1 MRYRADLG
9 FIVAFLIIW
18 LSAACGP
25 ARAGDVLMQHND
37 NQRTG
42 ANLSEPGLKAAAVR
56 DGSFGKLWTLYA
68 DGQVVAQPLYVAR
81 LAIDTR
87 ASPDTPPVNG
97 TFNTVI
103 VATMHNTIYAY
114 DADHER
120 PGPDGRTV
128 PLWARWLGKPR
139 PSGKDIDMFS
149 TNDPEW
155 GILGTPVISADRK
168 TLYAVAWHDDGPQGY
183 RYRLHVLDLASGAER
198 KVATIGVSSTD
209 PSQPCKRQSAFNPCT
224 HKQRSALVLSNGV
237 LYVGFGGDGSRG
249 ALYAFDAVTLAQ
261 KATWSPTPTGKDG
274 GIWQSGQG
282 PAVDGNGNLYLMI
295 GNGTFDADKG
305 GKNFGDSFVRLGWQ
319 GQDLVVRDYFTPCN
333 QDFLRTTDLDLGSG
347 GPVLV
352 PGATP
357 LVIGGG
363 KEGVIYVLARDNL
376 GKYLKSPKAPDC
388 QNTNARQEVLAF
400 PAARHGHEPPHYGN
414 IHGSPVYWKG
424 PDAERIYAWGENNR
438 LKAFPLKNGKLDT
451 GAVKQ
456 SKFQPP
462 LGMPGGMVSLSADGS
477 KAGSGVVW
485 AVVPLNGD
493 ANRQRGVQG
502 IVLAMDAEDVS
513 RTLWT
518 SELNAGRDRVGLFAK
533 FVPPT
538 VAGGKIFVATY
549 GNSEPLRDWQN
560 GRPGQFPTNY
570 YITVYGNGAA
580 APPNV
585 VIVNQGGGDVAVLR
599 ATVGQLSLDAGT
611 CAPVNADSIDCTDA
625 LKQKLGRPS
634 LERAVLPR
642 GMEGCALL
650 RTTVASKDAG
660 LSNATGI
667 GFWTTQALAGDQTA
681 GDMGRFVSSADLVSV
696 GRGTLKGGSA
706 ATLFEF
712 VAVVNCQAGDAGARE
727 TLFKP
732 YMQFENAGDGRIYRN
747 WDVAQDYRITDQ
759 VTNFDRTGEVLQ

>member
-1 MRYRADLG
+1 MRYWTTP
-9 FIVAFLIIW
+9 FTFVALLTVL
-18 LSAACGP
+18 LSSSWNSAC
-25 ARAGDVLMQHND
+25 AGEVLTQHND

-42 ANLSEPGLKAAAVR
+42 SNLREPGLSPDTVR
-56 DGSFGKLWTLYA
+56 NADFGKLWTLYA
-68 DGQVVAQPLYVAR
+68 DGQVVAQPLYVTG
-81 LAIDTR
+81 LAIDT
-87 ASPDTPPVNG
+87 ASNPGTPPVTG

-139 PSGKDIDMFS
+139 PGGKDIDMFS

-155 GILGTPVISADRK
+155 GILGTPVISDDRK

-183 RYRLHVLDLASGAER
+183 RYRLHALDLASGAER
-198 KVATIGVSSTD
+198 KVATVGVSSTD
-209 PSQPCKRQSAFNPCT
+209 PSQPCKRQSVYNPCT
-224 HKQRSALVLSNGV
+224 QKQRTGLLLSNGV
-237 LYVGFGGDGSRG
+237 LYIGFGGDGSRG
-249 ALYAFDAVTLAQ
+249 ALYAFDAATLTQ
-261 KATWSPTPTGKDG
+261 KATWSPTPTGQDG

-282 PAVDGNGNLYLMI
+282 PAVDDNGNLYLMI
-295 GNGTFDADKG
+295 ANGTFDADKG
-305 GKNFGDSFVRLGWQ
+305 GKNFGDSFVKLGLQ

-333 QDFLRTTDLDLGSG
+333 QDYLRTIDLDLGSA

-376 GKYLKSPKAPDC
+376 GKYLQSPRAPDC
-388 QNTNARQEVLAF
+388 QNTNALQQVLAF
-400 PAARHGHEPPHYGN
+400 PPAVHDGGTHYGN
-414 IHGSPVYWKG
+414 IHGSPVYWMG

-438 LKAFPLKNGKLDT
+438 LKAFPLKNGRLDV

-456 SKFQPP
+456 STFQPP

-518 SELNAGRDRVGLFAK
+518 SERNAARDRLGLFAK

-549 GNSEPLRDWQN
+549 GNNEQLRTWDN
-560 GRPGQFPTNY
+560 GSPGQFPTNY
-570 YITVYGNGAA
+570 YVSVYGSGA
-580 APPNV
+580 APPPNM
-585 VIVNQGGGDVAVLR
+585 VIVNQGGEDVAVLR
-599 ATVGQLSLDAGT
+599 AAAGPLALDASACT
-611 CAPVNADSIDCTDA
+611 RVNDDSIDCTNA
-625 LKQKLGRPS
+625 LAQKLGRPS
-634 LERAVLPR
+634 LERAVLPKDM
-642 GMEGCALL
+642 GGCALL
-650 RTTVASKDAG
+650 RTTVASKDDG
-660 LSNATGI
+660 LRNATGI
-667 GFWTTQALAGDQTA
+667 GFWATQALAGDQAA
-681 GDMGRFVSSADLVSV
+681 GDMGRFVPRAGLVSV
-696 GRGTLKGGSA
+696 GRGTLKDGAA

-712 VAVVNCQAGDAGARE
+712 VAVVNCRAGNAGARE

-747 WDVAQDYRITDQ
+747 WDVAQNYRITDQ
-759 VTNFDRTGEVLQ
+759 VTNFDRTGDVLQ

>member
-1 MRYRADLG
+1 MRT
-9 FIVAFLIIW
+9 
-18 LSAACGP
+18 
-25 ARAGDVLMQHND
+25 ARWW
-37 NQRTG
+37 R
-42 ANLSEPGLKAAAVR
+42 SR
-56 DGSFGKLWTLYA
+56 STL
-68 DGQVVAQPLYVAR
+68 P
-81 LAIDTR
+81 LAIDTG
-87 ASPDTPPVNG
+87 SNPGTPPVTG

-139 PSGKDIDMFS
+139 PGGKDIDMFS

-155 GILGTPVISADRK
+155 GILGTPVISDDRK

-183 RYRLHVLDLASGAER
+183 RYRLHALDLASGAER
-198 KVATIGVSSTD
+198 KVATVGVSSTD
-209 PSQPCKRQSAFNPCT
+209 PSQPCKRQSVYNPCT
-224 HKQRSALVLSNGV
+224 QKQRTGLLLSNGV
-237 LYVGFGGDGSRG
+237 LYIGFGGDGSRG
-249 ALYAFDAVTLAQ
+249 ALYAFDAATLTQ
-261 KATWSPTPTGKDG
+261 KATWSPTPTGQDG

-282 PAVDGNGNLYLMI
+282 PAVDDNGNLYLMI
-295 GNGTFDADKG
+295 ANGTFDADKG
-305 GKNFGDSFVRLGWQ
+305 GKNFGDSFVKLGLQ

-333 QDFLRTTDLDLGSG
+333 QDYLRTIDLDLGSA

-376 GKYLKSPKAPDC
+376 GKYLQSPRAPDC
-388 QNTNARQEVLAF
+388 QNTNALQQVLAF
-400 PAARHGHEPPHYGN
+400 PPAVHDGGTHYGN
-414 IHGSPVYWKG
+414 IHGSPVYWMG

-438 LKAFPLKNGKLDT
+438 LKAFPLKNSRLDV

-456 SKFQPP
+456 GTFQPP
-462 LGMPGGMVSLSADGS
+462 LVMPGGMVSLSADGS
-477 KAGSGVVW
+477 KAGSGVLW

-518 SELNAGRDRVGLFAK
+518 SERNAARDRLGLFAK

-549 GNSEPLRDWQN
+549 GNNEQLRTWDN
-560 GRPGQFPTNY
+560 GSPGQFPTNY
-570 YITVYGNGAA
+570 YVSVYGSGA
-580 APPNV
+580 APPPNM
-585 VIVNQGGGDVAVLR
+585 VIVNQGGEDVAVLR
-599 ATVGQLSLDAGT
+599 AAAGPLALDASA
-611 CAPVNADSIDCTDA
+611 CARINDDSIDCTNA
-625 LKQKLGRPS
+625 LAQKLGRPS
-634 LERAVLPR
+634 LERAVLPKDM
-642 GMEGCALL
+642 GGCALL
-650 RTTVASKDAG
+650 RTTVASKDDG
-660 LSNATGI
+660 LRNATGI
-667 GFWTTQALAGDQTA
+667 GFWTTQALAGDQAA
-681 GDMGRFVSSADLVSV
+681 GDMGRFVPRAGLVSV
-696 GRGTLKGGSA
+696 GRGTLKDGAA

-712 VAVVNCQAGDAGARE
+712 VAVVNCRAGNAGARE

-747 WDVAQDYRITDQ
+747 WDVAQNYRITDQ
-759 VTNFDRTGEVLQ
+759 VTHFDRTGDVLQ

>member
-1 MRYRADLG
+1 MRYQAELR
-9 FIVAFLIIW
+9 FLVSFLTIC
-18 LSAACGP
+18 LSTIGGS
-25 ARAGDVLMQHND
+25 ARAGDVLTQHND

-42 ANLSEPGLKAAAVR
+42 ANLLEPGLNADAVR
-56 DGSFGKLWTLYA
+56 DGNFGKLWTLYA
-68 DGQVVAQPLYVAR
+68 DGQVVAQPLYVAG

-87 ASPDTPPVNG
+87 TNPDTPPVTG

-128 PLWARWLGKPR
+128 PLWARWLGTPR
-139 PSGKDIDMFS
+139 PGGKDIDMFS

-155 GILGTPVISADRK
+155 GILGTPVISDDRK

-183 RYRLHVLDLASGAER
+183 RYRLHVLDLPSGAER
-198 KVATIGVSSTD
+198 QVATIEVSSTD
-209 PSQPCKRQSAFNPCT
+209 PSQPCKPQSAYNPCT
-224 HKQRSALVLSNGV
+224 QKQRTALLLSNGV
-237 LYVGFGGDGSRG
+237 LYAGFGGDGSRG
-249 ALYAFDAVTLAQ
+249 ALYAFDAATLAQ
-261 KATWSPTPTGKDG
+261 KAKWSPTPTGENG

-295 GNGTFDADKG
+295 ANGTFDADKG
-305 GKNFGDSFVRLGWQ
+305 GKNFGDSFVKLNLQ
-319 GQDLVVRDYFTPCN
+319 GPDIVVRDYFTPCN
-333 QDFLRTTDLDLGSG
+333 QDHLKTTDLDLGSA

-376 GKYLKSPKAPDC
+376 GKYLQSPKAPDC
-388 QNTNARQEVLAF
+388 ENTNAVQQVPAF
-400 PAARHGHEPPHYGN
+400 PAAVHNGETHYGN

-424 PDAERIYAWGENNR
+424 PDMERIYAWGENNR

-451 GAVKQ
+451 AAVKQ
-456 SKFQPP
+456 GTFLPP

-502 IVLAMDAEDVS
+502 IVLAVDAEDVS

-518 SELNAGRDRVGLFAK
+518 SERNAGRDRLGLFAK
-533 FVPPT
+533 FVAPT
-538 VAGGKIFVATY
+538 VAGGKIFIATY
-549 GNSEPLRDWQN
+549 GNNEQLRTWDN
-560 GRPGQFPTNY
+560 GRPGQFPTDY

-580 APPNV
+580 PPPNV
-585 VIVNQGGGDVAVLR
+585 VIVNQGGADVAVVR
-599 ATVGQLSLDAGT
+599 ATTGQLTLDAGT
-611 CAPVNADSIDCTDA
+611 CAPVDADSIDCTDA

-634 LERAVLPR
+634 LERVVLPK
-642 GMEGCALL
+642 GMDGCALL
-650 RTTVASKDAG
+650 RTTIASMDDG
-660 LSNATGI
+660 LRNATGI
-667 GFWTTQALAGDQTA
+667 GFWMTQALAGDQAA
-681 GDMGRFVSSADLVSV
+681 GDMGRFVSRADLVSV
-696 GRGTLKGGSA
+696 GRGTLKGGAA

-712 VAVVNCQAGDAGARE
+712 VAVVNCKAGTAGTFE

-732 YMQFENAGDGRIYRN
+732 YMQFENTGDGRIFRN
-747 WDVAQDYRITDQ
+747 WDVAQNYRITTQ
-759 VTNFDRTGEVLQ
+759 VTDFDRTADVLQ